1 MRPRRK
7 VTFHLTSWAVN
18 TLALPNQREMHRY
31 PIYQR
36 GIYLGRLGTEVVA
49 SVPTCLLPYGDYPEK
64 GDLLLDPLPG
74 RR

>member
-1 MRPRRK
+1 
-7 VTFHLTSWAVN
+7 
-18 TLALPNQREMHRY
+18 MHPH

-36 GIYLGRLGTEVVA
+36 GIYLGRLWTEIAV
-49 SVPTCLLPYGDYPEK
+49 SVPTWLLPSGDYPEK